1 MNGGQVLR
9 SPFDPSNGRYVGEL
23 GPSTRLY
30 SLNPAQQTMAML
42 LEMSVHDRQ
51 TVTKLVASA
60 TDIGFARDAAEH
72 LLKKKWYDRMPW
84 SRGKVYF
91 HQSAYVTTLV
101 VSYGRVFEVGKRGY
115 NFPKKLLQYEAAEKA
130 LHAKLLNLR
139 NKVHAHSDLDQ
150 WSVRPW
156 HADGF
161 STEIVGQPFR
171 VIEEPDIRLFLAMT
185 SKLLAGINAKREK
198 IVAPY
203 LAATR
208 LSSDRIDVA
217 QLEAALEQLQ
227 VGESLFIRK

>member
-1 MNGGQVLR
+1 
-9 SPFDPSNGRYVGEL
+9 
-23 GPSTRLY
+23 
-30 SLNPAQQTMAML
+30 ML
-42 LEMSVHDRQ
+42 LEMSSHDRQ

-72 LLKKKWYDRMPW
+72 LFKKKWYDRMPW
-84 SRGKVYF
+84 SRGKIYF

-115 NFPKKLLQYEAAEKA
+115 NFPKKLLQYEATEKA
-130 LHAKLLNLR
+130 LHVKLLTLR

-161 STEIVGQPFR
+161 STEIVGQPLH
-171 VIEEPDIRLFLAMT
+171 VIEEADIQLFLAMT
-185 SKLLAGINAKREK
+185 SKLLTRINAKREE
-198 IVAPY
+198 IIAPY
-203 LAATR
+203 RATTQ
-208 LSSDRIDVA
+208 LNSDRIGFA

-227 VGESLFIRK
+227 VGESLAIR